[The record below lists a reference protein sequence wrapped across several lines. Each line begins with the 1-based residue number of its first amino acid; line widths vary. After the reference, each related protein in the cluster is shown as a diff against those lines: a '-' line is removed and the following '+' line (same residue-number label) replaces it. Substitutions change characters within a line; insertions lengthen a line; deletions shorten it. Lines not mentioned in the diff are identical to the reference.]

1 MAKDKAAA
9 QEGDGTEVK
18 KKGKGKIIIIL
29 VVVLV
34 AGIGAKFTVLSGG
47 KASGK
52 ATPAPDPTPTPG
64 VVIDLGTMT
73 INLADPGRYALVG
86 LAVELGKTAKADTI
100 TAQMPLLKDAS
111 VRKLSGMSA
120 TTLLS
125 QAGQDQVRAELT
137 DQAQQIFGKDKIVRV
152 LLTEVLVQ

>member
-9 QEGDGTEVK
+9 QEGDVK

-47 KASGK
+47 KAGK

-73 INLADPGRYALVG
+73 ITLADPGRYALVG
-86 LAVELGKTAKADTI
+86 LAVELGKTA
-100 TAQMPLLKDAS
+100 TAEKFTPEMPLLKDAT
-111 VRKLSGMSA
+111 VRKLAGWTA
-120 TTLLS
+120 AKLLS
-125 QAGQDQVRAELT
+125 TTGQEDVRTQLT
-137 DQAQQIFGKDKIVRV
+137 DQAQQLFGKDSVVKV
-152 LLTEVLVQ
+152 LLTELIVQ

>member
-1 MAKDKAAA
+1 MAKDRAAA
-9 QEGDGTEVK
+9 QEGDVK

-47 KASGK
+47 KAGK

-86 LAVELGKTAKADTI
+86 LAVELGKTG
-100 TAQMPLLKDAS
+100 TAEKFTPEMPLLKDAT
-111 VRKLSGMSA
+111 VRKLGGWTA
-120 TTLLS
+120 AKLLTA
-125 QAGQDQVRAELT
+125 AGQEDVRTQLT
-137 DQAQQIFGKDKIVRV
+137 AQAQLLFGKDSVDKV
-152 LLTEVLVQ
+152 LLTELIVQ

>member
-9 QEGDGTEVK
+9 QEGDVK
-18 KKGKGKIIIIL
+18 KKGKGKIVIIL

-52 ATPAPDPTPTPG
+52 ATPAPAPTPTPG

-86 LAVELGKTAKADTI
+86 LAVELGPTGTAEKFTPE
-100 TAQMPLLKDAS
+100 MPLLKDAT
-111 VRKLSGMSA
+111 VRKLAGWTA
-120 TTLLS
+120 AKLLTA
-125 QAGQDQVRAELT
+125 AGQEDVRTQLT
-137 DQAQQIFGKDKIVRV
+137 DQAQLLFGKDSVVKV
-152 LLTEVLVQ
+152 LLTELIVQ

>member
-29 VVVLV
+29 AVVLV
-34 AGIGAKFTVLSGG
+34 AGVGAKFTVLSGG
-47 KASGK
+47 KAGK
-52 ATPAPDPTPTPG
+52 ASPAPSPTPTPG

-86 LAVELGKTAKADTI
+86 LAVELGPTGTAEKYTPE
-100 TAQMPLLKDAS
+100 MPLLKDAT
-111 VRKLSGMSA
+111 VRKLGGWTAARLLSA
-120 TTLLS
+120 T
-125 QAGQDQVRAELT
+125 GQEDVRTQLT
-137 DQAQQIFGKDKIVRV
+137 DQAQLLFGKDSIAKV
-152 LLTEVLVQ
+152 LLTELIVQ